1 MPTDK
6 SYTNYIFIEI
16 DLNFEHLKGGEFL
29 IFKVIF
35 LCQKSA
41 EFVSFFSLKNIKL
54 VELLLATLFDYFHF

>member
-41 EFVSFFSLKNIKL
+41 EFVSFFFIEEYKIS
-54 VELLLATLFDYFHF
+54 